1 MNITTYLV
9 IVANSWIKNWFAG
22 LLVQTFDFFG
32 RCCNI
37 FLRQWQRSHMFPYR
51 NITFF
56 RKIQKNLIHS
66 FARRLR
72 QKRLEI
78 QNIKKFEILCYSNIV
93 KVNDVEQISSNG
105 VITRRTLSY
114 LVVYLISCFNL
125 LTHLIFFW
133 AMFLPTHNRRSISF
147 FQQLN
152 SHNETDVRL
161 VGCLEFV

>member
-22 LLVQTFDFFG
+22 LLVKTFGFFG
-32 RCCNI
+32 KYCNI

-125 LTHLIFFW
+125 LTHLFNFF
-133 AMFLPTHNRRSISF
+133 LSYVLTNPQQKVYKF
-147 FQQLN
+147 FSATKFPQR
-152 SHNETDVRL
+152 DW
-161 VGCLEFV
+161 C